1 MLLQP
6 KSTGFV
12 QLLQETA
19 LTTAA
24 VVYNQGNSQVMLYV
38 PQQAQ
43 QLPAQ
48 LAA

>member
-6 KSTGFV
+6 KLTGFA

-24 VVYNQGNSQVMLYV
+24 VVYSQGKRQAMLYV
-38 PQQAQ
+38 PHLAQ

-48 LAA
+48 LAG